1 MKKIHLLCF
10 LTISICFE
18 SIAQNNRLITGTVT
32 NLENGTAL
40 PFASI
45 SLKKQLIG
53 TITNENGEFG
63 FLIPENIVDDTLVA
77 SYLGYYDQK
86 IFVGDIKDQLY
97 IKLQANLFALQ
108 EVVIRPMPPTHYIKV
123 AVNKLEENYPNAPF
137 STEAYYSEKIIEN
150 NRFIIHNEAVFK
162 TYYSAYQ
169 DTISNQNQ
177 LVLFRKETK
186 VPKVEFMSDKI
197 KKEKEKE
204 QKKEKKKAMKNG
216 LEYTESEEEGEV
228 KDVGSLLRSVFGG
241 PGQIIDIGEM
251 NNEEPFLDSTSF
263 KNFHYSF
270 SEKSTPD
277 MMVIN
282 YKSMKVID
290 MMRHDG
296 IIFIDMQTDAIVA
309 IESYGILRIPLAIKP
324 FLLLIGIRLD
334 KPNFMMKKK
343 YRQIEDKWYP
353 DNIQLALDFTITK
366 KYMFMKNEHSDF
378 KFNQVFSVNKF
389 ELDNPVPIALEK
401 KFNPENEFETQV
413 FNDNGLSWSE
423 INIMKKE

>member
-1 MKKIHLLCF
+1 MKNIYFLCF
-10 LTISICFE
+10 VTIAICFE

-53 TITNENGEFG
+53 TVTNENGEFG
-63 FLIPENIVDDTLVA
+63 FLIPENIIDDTLIA
-77 SYLGYYDQK
+77 SYLGYYDQN

-97 IKLQANLFALQ
+97 IKLHANLFALQ

-123 AVNKLEENYPNAPF
+123 AVNKFEKNCPNTPF
-137 STEAYYSEKIIEN
+137 TSEAYYSEKIMEN
-150 NRFIIHNEAVFK
+150 NRFIMHNEAVFK
-162 TYYSAYQ
+162 TYNPAYQ

-177 LVLFRKETK
+177 LVLFRKEKK

-204 QKKEKKKAMKNG
+204 QEKEKKKAMKNG
-216 LEYTESEEEGEV
+216 LEYTESEEEEV
-228 KDVGSLLRSVFGG
+228 KDVGSLLRSFFGG
-241 PGQIIDIGEM
+241 PGQIIDFGEM
-251 NNEEPFLDSTSF
+251 NDEEPFLDSTSF

-282 YKSMKVID
+282 YKSKKVID

-296 IIFIDMQTDAIVA
+296 IIFIDIQTDAIVA
-309 IESYGILRIPLAIKP
+309 IESYGIIRIPLAIKP
-324 FLLLIGIRLD
+324 FLLLFGIRLD

-343 YRQIEDKWYP
+343 YRQIEDKWYLE
-353 DNIQLALDFTITK
+353 NIQLALDLTITK

-389 ELDNPVPIALEK
+389 ELDNPVPIPLDK
-401 KFNPENEFETQV
+401 RFNSETEFETQV
-413 FNDNGLSWSE
+413 FNDIGLSWSE
-423 INIMKKE
+423 INIIKKE